1 MLETDFIT
9 TSCQFEDYFERF
21 IKHYSILRSKY
32 LEEADAEKTLKCKG
46 YEDDCSK
53 FPLLTFQGA
62 ESEPPTQTS
71 RDWQKA
77 SSDKRFTK
85 LMEVLEKKDLY
96 KYKLSSA
103 LEF

>member
-21 IKHYSILRSKY
+21 TKRCSKLRSKH
-32 LEEADAEKTLKCKG
+32 LEEADAEKTLKCIG

-53 FPLLTFQGA
+53 FQLLTFQGA

-71 RDWQKA
+71 RD
-77 SSDKRFTK
+77 
-85 LMEVLEKKDLY
+85 
-96 KYKLSSA
+96 
-103 LEF
+103 

>member
-1 MLETDFIT
+1 MLETDLIT
-9 TSCQFEDYFERF
+9 TSCQFEDNFERF
-21 IKHYSILRSKY
+21 IKHYSILPSKR
-32 LEEADAEKTLKCKG
+32 LEEADAEKTLKCIG
-46 YEDDCSK
+46 CEDDCSK

-85 LMEVLEKKDLY
+85 LMDVLEKKDLY
-96 KYKLSSA
+96 KYKSSSA